1 MGKFWLGVLFGA
13 VGIIV
18 VVSVVIGIASAVNDI
33 SYAEQITQWFGATPV
48 IGEVVDEVTD
58 EVVDE
63 VVEQIAA

>member
-18 VVSVVIGIASAVNDI
+18 VISVVIGIASAVNDI
-33 SYAEQITQWFGATPV
+33 SYAEQITQWFGTTPV